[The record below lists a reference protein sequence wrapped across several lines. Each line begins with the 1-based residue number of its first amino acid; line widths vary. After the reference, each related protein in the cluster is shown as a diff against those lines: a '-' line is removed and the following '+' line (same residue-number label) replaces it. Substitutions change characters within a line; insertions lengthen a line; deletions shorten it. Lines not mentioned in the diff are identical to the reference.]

1 MLTRMPE
8 ERARRTRV
16 ALIAVAA
23 LVACIA
29 VAGAVWAITRPNTS
43 RSTRPST
50 FTPVDETTASAP
62 TATAPAGK
70 VATAPPASSLP
81 TVTATTPSVPA
92 SKTVATFAFHLGLTL
107 YVANED
113 ASRIVPAK
121 VPEDVYRLSPDGAAV
136 AAVRSGRMVVVA
148 VGSGAVRDVGPA
160 VEVAPVWTSGSRSV
174 LFVRSTPRSARQVW
188 RAPRDGS
195 PASKVGPGEG
205 MAVSPDGRIIAL
217 LPERGSSAA
226 SAVDIVRE
234 GRAAGSLAVATG
246 SPVAI
251 ALSNDHV
258 FVSTISRSGESVV
271 LSMRLDGSDSRRL
284 VGPTL
289 DSDKTVTFGRL
300 ILSPDAKSLAY
311 TTNGDDGYSR
321 LWVVPVAG
329 GSAVQ
334 ITSRRDGYPLGW
346 TSDSSAILFIEGNS
360 FQGEQTALWRA
371 YIHGLG
377 RKMLVSGARL

>member
-1 MLTRMPE
+1 MPTRMPE

-23 LVACIA
+23 VVACIA
-29 VAGAVWAITRPNTS
+29 AAAAVWAITRPNTPP
-43 RSTRPST
+43 STRPST
-50 FTPVDETTASAP
+50 FTPADETTASTR
-62 TATAPAGK
+62 TATTSAGQ
-70 VATAPPASSLP
+70 VATAPSGASMP
-81 TVTATTPSVPA
+81 TVTVVTPSVPA
-92 SKTVATFAFHLGLTL
+92 SKMVATFAFHLGLTL

-113 ASRIVPAK
+113 ASRIVPVK

-136 AAVRSGRMVVVA
+136 AVVRSGRMVIVA
-148 VGSGAVRDVGPA
+148 VGSGAVRDAGPA
-160 VEVAPVWTSGSRSV
+160 VEVAPVWAADSRSV
-174 LFVRSTPRSARQVW
+174 LSVRSTPSGARQVW
-188 RAPRDGS
+188 RVPRDGS
-195 PASKVGPGEG
+195 AASNVGPGEG
-205 MAVSPDGRIIAL
+205 MAVSPDGHIIAL

-226 SAVDIVRE
+226 STVGIVRE
-234 GRAAGSLAVATG
+234 GRAATSLAVATG
-246 SPVAI
+246 SPIAI

-258 FVSTISRSGESVV
+258 FVSTMSRSGESVI
-271 LSMRLDGSDSRRL
+271 LSMRLDGSDPRRL
-284 VGPTL
+284 VGPAP
-289 DSDKTVTFGRL
+289 DADKVVTFGRL

-329 GSAVQ
+329 GSPVQ

-346 TSDSSAILFIEGNS
+346 TADSSAILFIEGNS